1 MNFIRNFNN
10 NAALVSDKEGVEWVV
25 VGKGV
30 GFGRKTGEVV
40 DDSLVEHKF
49 VAADKNSPEI
59 EEFKD
64 IKPQAL
70 QLTTEVV
77 KLIEPLLKLTYND
90 YQYFTLADH
99 IDFALK
105 CARDG
110 IEIDNGTVR
119 WEVRKLFTHEFQ
131 VAQKAV
137 ELIKKKTGMT
147 FPDSEVVF
155 LTYHF
160 VNAESDGSKLQET
173 IKISRLIA
181 GIVEIVQYQ
190 YHITLDTESFNY
202 NRFITHLRAMMAQQL
217 SKSQS
222 GGSELDP
229 SLLELMRVKYPL
241 AFSTV
246 ERIDAFLQE
255 KAGWKLESDGKVYM
269 ALHIWRVTHRQKIE

>member
-1 MNFIRNFNN
+1 MNYIRNFNN
-10 NAALVSDKEGVEWVV
+10 NAALVSDREGVEWVV

-30 GFGRKTGEVV
+30 GFGKKQGEEI
-40 DDSLVEHKF
+40 DETLVEHKF

-77 KLIEPLLKLTYND
+77 KLIEPLLGITYND

-105 CARDG
+105 RARDG

-119 WEVRKLFTHEFQ
+119 WEVRKLFAREFT

-137 ELIKKKTGMT
+137 ELVRKRTNMT

-190 YHITLDTESFNY
+190 YHLTLDTESFNY
-202 NRFITHLRAMMAQQL
+202 NRFITHLRAMMVQQL
-217 SKSQS
+217 SKSQDS
-222 GGSELDP
+222 GEELDP
-229 SLLELMRVKYPL
+229 SLLELMRIKYPL
-241 AFSTV
+241 AFATV

-255 KAGWKLESDGKVYM
+255 KADWKLGPDGKVYM
-269 ALHIWRVTHRQKIE
+269 TLHIWRVTHRQKIE

>member
-10 NAALVSDKEGVEWVV
+10 NAALVSDKKGIEWVV

-30 GFGRKTGEVV
+30 GFGKKEGEKI
-40 DDSLVEHKF
+40 DNELVEHKF
-49 VAADKNSPEI
+49 VAADKNAPEI
-59 EEFKD
+59 DEFKD

-77 KLIEPLLKLTYND
+77 RLIEPLLKITYND

-105 CARDG
+105 RARDG
-110 IEIDNGTVR
+110 IEIDNGAVR
-119 WEVRKLFTHEFQ
+119 WEVRKLFAREFK
-131 VAQKAV
+131 VAKKAV
-137 ELIKKKTGMT
+137 EMIRKKSNMT
-147 FPDSEVVF
+147 FPDSEVIF

-181 GIVEIVQYQ
+181 GIVDIVQYQ
-190 YHITLDTESFNY
+190 FHITLDTESFNY
-202 NRFITHLRAMMAQQL
+202 NRFITHLRAMMVQHL

-222 GGSELDP
+222 GGNELDP
-229 SLLELMRVKYPL
+229 SLLELMRVKYPQ

-246 ERIDAFLQE
+246 ERIDDFLQE
-255 KAGWKLESDGKVYM
+255 RAGWKLEPDGKVYM
-269 ALHIWRVTHRQKIE
+269 ILHVWRVTHRQKNK